1 MSSHPWK
8 KAKHF
13 RGLRFHVV
21 LSFSFLGPG
30 FPPCRRMMFTLILW
44 VGVWGGGCLGVGVW
58 GWVCGGVWR
67 PATTPSHTVT
77 KVGSMM
83 LPTLQKHMEKHV
95 AAPSLENS
103 GLNLTNSQLSSP
115 PQAAVRT
122 STRCQSSLTSVQSEV
137 LQHMAPGRKKSLS
150 KLPAKKKTHLHS
162 LV

>member
-1 MSSHPWK
+1 MSGISS
-8 KAKHF
+8 F
-13 RGLRFHVV
+13 VYLGHV
-21 LSFSFLGPG
+21 
-30 FPPCRRMMFTLILW
+30 RW
-44 VGVWGGGCLGVGVW
+44 VCGGVGVW
-58 GWVCGGVWR
+58 GCVGVCGGVWR

-83 LPTLQKHMEKHV
+83 LPTFQKHMEKHV

-150 KLPAKKKTHLHS
+150 KLPAIKKISSPQLGIKHIVLC
-162 LV
+162 V

>member
-1 MSSHPWK
+1 
-8 KAKHF
+8 
-13 RGLRFHVV
+13 
-21 LSFSFLGPG
+21 
-30 FPPCRRMMFTLILW
+30 
-44 VGVWGGGCLGVGVW
+44 VGVCVGVCGWVCGGVGVW
-58 GWVCGGVWR
+58 GWVCGGGC
-67 PATTPSHTVT
+67 
-77 KVGSMM
+77 VGVCGDQQ
-83 LPTLQKHMEKHV
+83 LPPLTQSPRLALQKHMEKHV